1 MRLVLLTTL
10 LLGCNGPVPSSRGTP
25 YDQPPLPACAA
36 ADVDRC
42 RACMGTPATEWCEP
56 VLEEHLDSG
65 AHCDWILATPP
76 PMGDGGASDGGV
88 SAPSH
93 AEALCALTELSIP
106 SVASCYAQAPFC
118 PRITV
123 SPTLSSAGE
132 IGRILSIPEC
142 ASALRGCARSRARPD
157 PCAGLSGG
165 AGTVCRLTSCAAGG
179 GSSRPSSAFACTL
192 VIACLARRRRR
203 RE

>member
-1 MRLVLLTTL
+1 MTVVLV
-10 LLGCNGPVPSSRGTP
+10 GCNGPVPSSRGTP

-36 ADVDRC
+36 TYVEWC
-42 RACMGTPATEWCEP
+42 RVCTGAQTTEWCEP
-56 VLEEHLDSG
+56 VLEEHLDSR
-65 AHCDWILATPP
+65 AHCEWILATPP

-123 SPTLSSAGE
+123 APTLSAAAE
-132 IGRILSIPEC
+132 IDRVLAIPEC

-157 PCAGLSGG
+157 PCAGLGGG
-165 AGTVCRLTSCAAGG
+165 AGTVC
-179 GSSRPSSAFACTL
+179 
-192 VIACLARRRRR
+192 
-203 RE
+203 